1 MVLSSGLEDAKL
13 RLRKEYDKIQKS
25 KAFVETKLPDGAKE
39 DETNL
44 RDQLR
49 NPFLDKSVRDLMD
62 AFVLTWHKII
72 FEVLDVKKYDV
83 LYEDTE
89 YWDKAIQLFFI
100 LREIFWVNDRL
111 FYIGIGF
118 IIASFFVFFILVTE
132 K

>member
-39 DETNL
+39 DEKNL
-44 RDQLR
+44 QDQLR

>member
-39 DETNL
+39 DERNL
-44 RDQLR
+44 QDQLR